1 MTSVLVGTSPI
12 SVNAQETNL
21 DTNTNNMTGTD
32 TNNMTGTDT
41 NNTGEP
47 ESGMI
52 SRTRLIE
59 LNVAF

>member
-12 SVNAQETNL
+12 SVNAQETNP
-21 DTNTNNMTGTD
+21 DTNTNDMTGTD

-52 SRTRLIE
+52 SKQD
-59 LNVAF
+59 

>member
-1 MTSVLVGTSPI
+1 MKELIFIPLVFLAVTTVLVGTTSI

-32 TNNMTGTDT
+32 TNN
-41 NNTGEP
+41 NGEP

-52 SRTRLIE
+52 SRKD
-59 LNVAF
+59 